1 MMKSTMTKTKQ
12 KIHVQSGEK
21 SDLDSVTKY
30 SISIMGGVS
39 ALVGIWAAACI
50 ISAVA
55 GTGGPLK
62 LAQSWFSSISGM

>member
-1 MMKSTMTKTKQ
+1 MKSTMTKNKQ
-12 KIHVQSGEK
+12 QVQARSTEK
-21 SDLDSVTKY
+21 SDLDSITRY

-62 LAQSWFSSISGM
+62 LAQSWFSTISGM